1 MADKPSPSTNGRK
14 PRRWLFRLTVALL
27 TLLVLILGL
36 RLALAKSMPW
46 LLNHTLEQ
54 VGLQGTYEKLH
65 LSLLTG
71 ELELWHL
78 RLSDTDPNQPLV
90 HLEYCRADISTR
102 SLLHK
107 RLIIP
112 RLDVDGLFVDV
123 QRDSTG
129 QWRGWSGLLTRGQ
142 QPPQAPSSSSTPS
155 TTAPVNLTPPLQ
167 VDAVRLQHIRMHVQ
181 DPTQDPPIDIE
192 LQMHLRVSDLGSTRR
207 PLQYTLGLSARPGL
221 DLCVIEGEGTTA
233 ADRLQTRFEATL
245 RGFRS
250 QTLRPYLEAAGLDS
264 ASDSIQAN
272 LKGHLWLSLQ
282 ESDPNRPPSLHTGMQ
297 VDQLLL
303 VADQQLGLKLQGLNV
318 TLKQPQ
324 PQQFVL
330 EQAVLKAGEI
340 HLERDALGTLRFLG
354 LAPMASSSPP
364 SPSAPTSSPLTWAV
378 ETVTCENL
386 NLLFHDRLCV
396 TDTPLQVTIQQL
408 QVEPNQADPTLPS
421 TFKAQLTAPGLM
433 RRMQTQG
440 QVRLHS
446 DHLMAQCLTQTQGLT
461 LARLRPYLVAAGW
474 EPALKDGQ
482 FSAQLKVQKEDQ
494 AEAGQRLDLALTNV
508 SLTDDTELYHLDR
521 LALIGLQLD
530 PPPSPYCPGETGT
543 HG

>member
-250 QTLRPYLEAAGLDS
+250 QTLRPLPRSRRAG
-264 ASDSIQAN
+264 
-272 LKGHLWLSLQ
+272 
-282 ESDPNRPPSLHTGMQ
+282 
-297 VDQLLL
+297 
-303 VADQQLGLKLQGLNV
+303 
-318 TLKQPQ
+318 
-324 PQQFVL
+324 
-330 EQAVLKAGEI
+330 
-340 HLERDALGTLRFLG
+340 
-354 LAPMASSSPP
+354 
-364 SPSAPTSSPLTWAV
+364 
-378 ETVTCENL
+378 
-386 NLLFHDRLCV
+386 
-396 TDTPLQVTIQQL
+396 
-408 QVEPNQADPTLPS
+408 
-421 TFKAQLTAPGLM
+421 
-433 RRMQTQG
+433 
-440 QVRLHS
+440 
-446 DHLMAQCLTQTQGLT
+446 
-461 LARLRPYLVAAGW
+461 
-474 EPALKDGQ
+474 
-482 FSAQLKVQKEDQ
+482 
-494 AEAGQRLDLALTNV
+494 
-508 SLTDDTELYHLDR
+508 
-521 LALIGLQLD
+521 
-530 PPPSPYCPGETGT
+530 
-543 HG
+543 